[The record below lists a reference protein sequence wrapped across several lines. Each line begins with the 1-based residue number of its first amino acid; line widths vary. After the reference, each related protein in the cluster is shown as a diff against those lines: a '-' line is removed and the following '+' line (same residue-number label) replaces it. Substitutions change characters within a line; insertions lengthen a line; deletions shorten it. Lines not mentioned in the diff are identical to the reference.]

1 MRRTALPSDLSF
13 DHEIHLE
20 LQNHIHKITFL
31 SKMKAVKNL
40 KLNYPLLKEPMILL
54 AERLYR

>member
-1 MRRTALPSDLSF
+1 MRRTALPSDLIF
-13 DHEIHLE
+13 DHEINLE
-20 LQNHIHKITFL
+20 LLNHNHQINFL

-54 AERLYR
+54 GERP